1 MSHVF
6 DIAACIAQKML
17 APKQKMTIRISDTG
31 GLSSIQKNININ
43 GQPHKL
49 SYINRDEASL
59 LRQLG
64 GSGRNVDGIP
74 AYDFSDE
81 DADAQAEAAEE
92 AAAEAAAA
100 EAAAESA
107 AETDQQALQSYLG
120 ESTLSDLAGPGDPG
134 SFDSANFSRDISKDM
149 GYEYWDYLAHALKH
163 GPPSAATLSS
173 STYEGLPVMTEFGWL
188 DQEESALSPEELGYD
203 QPQSMPAVKGADL
216 AMDPFFTNLTSKAT
230 KDNSYIH
237 DHWKNTLR
245 NVLPKY
251 KGPQEKENYL
261 ATLRRSGIP
270 TYGTG
275 ALGRW
280 EVKTPH
286 AMKKKQ
292 HDEYSAIYKANID
305 DMVGKNPYGVPLSAA
320 DIRAEIDAA
329 DETATLGETLEETGF
344 TAEQMG
350 LASEMNT
357 SEFSDFITFE
367 SIKGM
372 LEGLPIAMSIASGS
386 PIGIMT
392 DLTNLLVG
400 PEIEQDIR
408 GLTKSIADQLKEAG
422 FRKPIEE
429 AEKIVKEVENLYED
443 KIPTKVE
450 VAEQIAKFFGIK
462 TKNYQWFK

>member
-1 MSHVF
+1 MSDLF
-6 DIAACIAQKML
+6 DIAACMAQKKAM
-17 APKQKMTIRISDTG
+17 PKPDMKVTIHMAGGG
-31 GLSSIQKNININ
+31 GLSSIKKNININ

-64 GSGRNVDGIP
+64 GSGRMVNGIP
-74 AYDFSDE
+74 AYITGETGDQD
-81 DADAQAEAAEE
+81 DAGAE
-92 AAAEAAAA
+92 AAAEAAAEA
-100 EAAAESA
+100 E

-134 SFDSANFSRDISKDM
+134 SFDSANFAKDISKDM

-188 DQEESALSPEELGYD
+188 DQEESALSPEELGYG
-203 QPQSMPAVKGADL
+203 QPPGMPAGPGVDIL
-216 AMDPFFTNLTSKAT
+216 MDPSLMNLTSKAT

-237 DHWKNTLR
+237 DHWKKTLR
-245 NVLPKY
+245 EVLPKY

-275 ALGRW
+275 ALGRH
-280 EVKTPH
+280 EVRTPF
-286 AMKKKQ
+286 AMRKKQ
-292 HDEYSAIYKANID
+292 HDEYSVIYKANID

-329 DETATLGETLEETGF
+329 DETATLGEALEETGF
-344 TAEQMG
+344 SPEQMG
-350 LASEMNT
+350 LASEMNA

-367 SIKGM
+367 SIKGV
-372 LEGLPIAMSIASGS
+372 LEGAPIAMSIAAGS

-392 DLTNLLVG
+392 DLANLLVV
-400 PEIEQDIR
+400 PEIEKDIR
-408 GLTKSIADQLKEAG
+408 SRVKSIADQLKKAG
-422 FRKPIEE
+422 FEKPIEE
-429 AEKIVKEVENLYED
+429 AEKLVKEIENVYED
-443 KIPTKVE
+443 KIPTKEE
-450 VAEQIAKFFGIK
+450 VAEQIAKFFGVK
-462 TKNYQWFK
+462 TKNYQWVK